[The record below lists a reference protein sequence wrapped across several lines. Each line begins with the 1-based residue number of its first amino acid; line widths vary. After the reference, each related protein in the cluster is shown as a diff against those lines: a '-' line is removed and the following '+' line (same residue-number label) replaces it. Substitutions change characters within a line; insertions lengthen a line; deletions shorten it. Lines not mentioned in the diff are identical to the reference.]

1 MYIQTSTGLKQHWW
15 LVNWA
20 MNPPV
25 ARIPIRSYTT
35 MSSFASIDIFSI
47 VPIPTNYMELQNVM
61 PTEFTDLSRNERFD
75 GK

>member
-1 MYIQTSTGLKQHWW
+1 MYTLYVYTDFDW
-15 LVNWA
+15 LEATLVVGNWA
-20 MNPPV
+20 MNLPV

-61 PTEFTDLSRNERFD
+61 PTEGLLT
-75 GK
+75 